1 MKEPGSTCPRVGGDG
16 GHVATPDRAWAP
28 VWRKPLFGTLLGL
41 VAWAAQ
47 ANIFVADRRQQ
58 SDASL
63 PLLRSVG
70 LLHHAEAGVGGTAFL
85 IGACHAL
92 TAHHVAFPKDLAATL
107 APAGSARD
115 SRASKAQFLI
125 GADPTRP
132 GQFASRSRV
141 RVVAAGRF
149 SDAGYAGMAGDW
161 ALLKL
166 DVCLGRQYGF
176 LKLGRAVADSPMPT
190 GMLMVVGYPRSRAH
204 LPGLTVERGCRA
216 RDHGPVNGL
225 VGIDCAFESGMSGAP
240 VLEHRRGR
248 GWQVVGLVQQTL
260 GSVDGIL
267 PDYSMLHRNQMLSV
281 SAFRKDVEDVLRAE
295 AWRVLPVPVPR
306 RPGS

>member
-1 MKEPGSTCPRVGGDG
+1 
-16 GHVATPDRAWAP
+16 VATADRGWAC
-28 VWRKPLFGTLLGL
+28 VWRKALAGAVLGL

-47 ANIFVADRRQQ
+47 ANIFVTDRRQQ

-63 PLLRSVG
+63 PPLRSVG
-70 LLHHAEAGVGGTAFL
+70 LLHHAVAGVGGTAFL

-92 TAHHVAFPKDLAATL
+92 TAHHVAFPQDLAA
-107 APAGSARD
+107 AAGRAGGG
-115 SRASKAQFLI
+115 RASKAQFLV
-125 GADPTRP
+125 GADPARP

-141 RVVAAGRF
+141 WVVAKGRF
-149 SDAGYAGMAGDW
+149 SDADYAGMAGDW

-166 DVCLGRQYGF
+166 EVCLGRQYGF
-176 LKLGRAVADSPMPT
+176 LKLGRVAADSPMPT
-190 GMLMVVGYPRSRAH
+190 GALMVAGYPRSRAH
-204 LPGLTVERGCRA
+204 LPGITVERGCRA

-240 VLEHRRGR
+240 VLEHQRGR
-248 GWQVVGLVQQTL
+248 GWQVVGMVQQTL

-281 SAFRKDVEDVLRAE
+281 SAFRKEVEDALRAE
-295 AWRVLPVPVPR
+295 ARRVLPP
-306 RPGS
+306 PGAR

>member
-1 MKEPGSTCPRVGGDG
+1 MAG
-16 GHVATPDRAWAP
+16 RAWAC
-28 VWRKPLFGTLLGL
+28 VWRKALAGAVLGL

-47 ANIFVADRRQQ
+47 ANIFVTDRRQQ

-63 PLLRSVG
+63 PPLRSVG

-92 TAHHVAFPKDLAATL
+92 TAHHVAFPQDLAA
-107 APAGSARD
+107 AAGRAGGG
-115 SRASKAQFLI
+115 RASKAQFLV
-125 GADPTRP
+125 GADPARP

-141 RVVAAGRF
+141 RVVAKGRF
-149 SDAGYAGMAGDW
+149 WGADYAGMAGDW

-166 DVCLGRQYGF
+166 EVCLGRQYGF
-176 LKLGRAVADSPMPT
+176 LKLGRVAADSPMPT
-190 GMLMVVGYPRSRAH
+190 GTLMVAGYPRSRAH
-204 LPGLTVERGCRA
+204 LPGITVERGCRA

-240 VLEHRRGR
+240 VLEHQRGR
-248 GWQVVGLVQQTL
+248 GWQVVGMVQQTL

-281 SAFRKDVEDVLRAE
+281 SAFRKEVEDALRAE
-295 AWRVLPVPVPR
+295 ARRVLPQ
-306 RPGS
+306 PGAR